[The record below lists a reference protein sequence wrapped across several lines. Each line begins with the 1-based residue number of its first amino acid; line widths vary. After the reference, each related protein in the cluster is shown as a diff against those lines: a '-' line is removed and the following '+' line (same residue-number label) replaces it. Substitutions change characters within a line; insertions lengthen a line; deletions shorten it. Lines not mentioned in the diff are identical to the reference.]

1 MSFIFLTTGTI
12 DSWLMTCDSGYLG
25 QLDASDVLAT
35 LFIVRS
41 QS

>member
-1 MSFIFLTTGTI
+1 
-12 DSWLMTCDSGYLG
+12 MTCDSGYLG